1 MIDYLLM
8 LIAVI
13 LMTGTFVTQK
23 MFQNKIGNT
32 SDANFKF
39 NAFGGVFKTV
49 IFILVAGFMQGFEFT
64 FTPFSAIMASLTAIV
79 SFTYLLFSFPMLKS
93 GQMATYTLF
102 LMTGGSMVPYVFGI
116 IKLGED
122 FSVLRTV
129 GLFLII
135 AGVVFAN
142 FQKTNLNVKYIFM
155 GVCVFFLNGLMS
167 TISKLH
173 QIEKDYAQASEA
185 EFVVLQS
192 LALIV
197 LGTVSWIIWALTN
210 PDKIALLNGRSK
222 KERRSAFFW
231 TAVLCLA
238 TSLLG
243 GVSYI
248 FQLSSASNLP
258 ATVVYPF
265 LTGGS
270 IILTTIAGLIFFREK
285 ISKKVLIGV
294 IFCFAGTLM
303 FL

>member
-1 MIDYLLM
+1 MLDYLLM
-8 LIAVI
+8 FIAVV

-49 IFILVAGFMQGFEFT
+49 IFVVLAGVMQNFEFS
-64 FTPFSAIMASLTAIV
+64 FTPFSAIMAALTAII
-79 SFTYLLFSFPMLKS
+79 SFVYLLFSFPMLKS

-102 LMTGGSMVPYVFGI
+102 LMTGGSMVPYVFGL
-116 IKLGED
+116 IKLGEP

-129 GLFLII
+129 GLVLIV

-142 FQKTNLNVKYIFM
+142 FQKTNLNFKYIFM

-167 TISKLH
+167 TVSKLH
-173 QIEKDYAQASEA
+173 QIEEGYSRCTEA
-185 EFVVLQS
+185 EFVVLQAI
-192 LALIV
+192 ALIV
-197 LGTVSWIIWALTN
+197 LGTVSWIIWAIAN
-210 PDKIALLNGRSK
+210 PQKISELKSRTKEEKRDK
-222 KERRSAFFW
+222 FFW
-231 TAVLCLA
+231 TFVLCLA
-238 TSLLG
+238 TSVLG

-248 FQLSSASNLP
+248 LQLASASNLP

-270 IILTTIAGLIFFREK
+270 IILTAISGLLFFREK
-285 ISKKVLIGV
+285 ISKKVLTGV
-294 IFCFAGTLM
+294 ILCFVGTLM